1 MIMKLESTLSKSSQV
16 SPGAL
21 LRQCKYSN
29 SHCYDCP
36 TEHVDKKCALKWMQ
50 VHPES
55 L

>member
-1 MIMKLESTLSKSSQV
+1 MIMKLESTLSGSSEV
-16 SPGAL
+16 SPGTL
-21 LRQCKYSN
+21 LRQYMYSD

-36 TEHVDKKCALKWMQ
+36 TEHTDKKYVLKWMQ